1 MARDQNDERYD
12 VEIQQEGKEASP
24 KRARYHSGL
33 LDMNTLEPGQ
43 DFDKLPESSVIFI
56 TKNDALGGGLPIYHI
71 DRVISENGKT
81 FKEKCHII
89 YVNAEVQNDTE
100 LGRLMHDL
108 HCKNA
113 DDMYSD
119 VLAEQVRALKE
130 TEEGVNTMCKEL
142 AELYNEGVNEGIAI
156 GEERGI
162 AIGEESMKREI
173 VLSMAEMETPVEKIA
188 QVVRES
194 VDLVRQW
201 IAEGTTL
208 AKQ

>member
-1 MARDQNDERYD
+1 
-12 VEIQQEGKEASP
+12 
-24 KRARYHSGL
+24 
-33 LDMNTLEPGQ
+33 
-43 DFDKLPESSVIFI
+43 
-56 TKNDALGGGLPIYHI
+56 
-71 DRVISENGKT
+71 
-81 FKEKCHII
+81 
-89 YVNAEVQNDTE
+89 
-100 LGRLMHDL
+100 
-108 HCKNA
+108 
-113 DDMYSD
+113 MYSD
-119 VLAEQVRALKE
+119 VLAEQVRVLKE

-162 AIGEESMKREI
+162 AIGEENMKREI

-201 IAEGTTL
+201 IAEGATL